1 MTNTTPKLRASQINR
16 RQAVQWATALGL
28 GAEWGGA
35 LAQGRGAPADD
46 LPAPWAAALG
56 QRLDDMVARREVHN
70 LHAVLVL
77 QHGKLAVS
85 RYFEGTDEL
94 WGRPLGKV
102 AFSAETLHDVRSISK
117 SVVGLLYGLA
127 LADGLVPALDSPVL
141 QAFAELD
148 DLAKDE
154 RRQRLRW
161 SHVLSMTMGQ
171 EWNEDLPYSD
181 PRNSEIAMERSA
193 DRYRYVL
200 ERPMVAEPGAQWR
213 YSGGATALLG
223 HMLARGTGK
232 PLLAYAQERLLGPL
246 GITQAAW
253 TPGTNGE
260 AAAASGL
267 RLRAPDLARLGQLV
281 LDQGLWQGRRVV
293 PADWLDASLQARV
306 PAWEGLHYGY
316 HWFVV
321 PQARGLPNRM
331 ALGWGGQ
338 RLVVMPAQGVV
349 YVILMGNY
357 RHPEQLRQV
366 FAVQKAIHAALA

>member
-1 MTNTTPKLRASQINR
+1 MPNTHAASAFIHSPITR
-16 RQAVQWATALGL
+16 RLCLQLAPVVGVGALG
-28 GAEWGGA
+28 GGVR
-35 LAQGRGAPADD
+35 AQAA
-46 LPAPWAAALG
+46 ASPWAAGLG
-56 QRLDDMVARREVHN
+56 QRLDDMVARGEVNN

-77 QHGKLAVS
+77 QHGKLALS
-85 RYFEGTDEL
+85 RYFEGTDEH

-102 AFSAETLHDVRSISK
+102 TFSAETLHDVRSISK
-117 SVVGLLYGLA
+117 SVVGLLYGQA
-127 LADGLVPALDSPVL
+127 LAEGVVPALDSPVL
-141 QAFAELD
+141 DAFPDHA

-161 SHVLSMTMGQ
+161 SHVLGMTMGQ

-200 ERPMVAEPGAQWR
+200 ERPMVAEPGAKWR

-223 HMLARGTGK
+223 HMIARGSGQ
-232 PLLAYAQERLLGPL
+232 PLLAYAQERLFGPL
-246 GITQAAW
+246 GIAQVEW
-253 TPGTNGE
+253 TLGTHGE

-281 LDQGLWQGRRVV
+281 LDHGQWQGRRVV

-306 PAWEGLHYGY
+306 PAWEGYHYGY

-321 PQARGLPNRM
+321 PRAEGLPTRM

-349 YVILMGNY
+349 YVIFMGNY

-366 FAVQKAIHAALA
+366 VAVQRLIHAAVA